1 LSIGKKEEMQR
12 STERILT
19 THSGSLCRPL
29 PLLKLM
35 RDVELNNEP
44 RRRSLEEDD
53 LDAVVT
59 EAVNEVVAE
68 QVRIGVDIPGD
79 GEMGRMGFA
88 RYMPHRIGGLE
99 RRARESGE
107 YLPEAPPGDMKN
119 FPYYY
124 KHHNKIHRTM
134 YMDPEVD
141 ISDLPNVYGGFEAYR
156 VTGPVSYVGQNAI
169 KKETSRLKAALE
181 GTGVTEAF
189 IPCTPPSV
197 SLGRTR
203 DILEHYHNEEAYL
216 FAMADALRE
225 EYMAIVD
232 AGFLLQVDYPGIAGR
247 RRVSE
252 DGDKQRWLGVE
263 ALNYA
268 LRDIPEEKIRLH
280 YCSGSGLEPHSTNP
294 TLRET
299 ILPVVLQV
307 KAQAIEIEGA
317 SARHE
322 HEWMI
327 WKDIKLPEGKI
338 LIPGVIA
345 HNYQVVEHPELV
357 AWRIE
362 NYASVLG
369 KENVIAGV
377 DCGFSQHWDSR
388 RTTPDVQWAKLE
400 SLVEG
405 ARLASKKL
413 WSN

>member
-1 LSIGKKEEMQR
+1 VQR
-12 STERILT
+12 STDHILT

-29 PLLKLM
+29 SLLKLM
-35 RDVELNNEP
+35 RDIELNNQP
-44 RRRSLEEDD
+44 RLRALEEDD

-59 EAVNEVVAE
+59 QAVKEVVDE

-88 RYMPHRIGGLE
+88 RYMPHRIAGLQL
-99 RRARESGE
+99 RELDQGE
-107 YLPEAPPGDMKN
+107 IPPGGPRE
-119 FPYYY
+119 FPEYMER
-124 KHHNKIHRTM
+124 HNKIHRTM
-134 YMDPEVD
+134 FMHPEVD
-141 ISDLPNVYGGFEAYR
+141 ISDLANVYAHFESYR
-156 VTGPVSYVGQNAI
+156 VTGPLSYVGQNAI
-169 KKETSRLKAALE
+169 QKEASRLKAALE
-181 GTGVTEAF
+181 GTGVEEAF
-189 IPCTPPSV
+189 MTCTPPTF
-197 SLGRTR
+197 SLGPIGRMKNLL
-203 DILEHYHNEEAYL
+203 DHYPSEEAFL
-216 FAMADALRE
+216 FAAADAMRE

-232 AGFLLQVDYPGIAGR
+232 AGFLLQVDYPGIAGGINA
-247 RRVSE
+247 
-252 DGDKQRWLGVE
+252 DLGVE

-280 YCSGSGLEPHSTNP
+280 YCSGSGLEPHKRNP

-299 ILPVVLQV
+299 ILPVVLKV

-345 HNYQVVEHPELV
+345 HNYQVLEHPELV

-362 NYASVLG
+362 NFASVLG

-377 DCGFSQHWDSR
+377 DCGFSQHWDAR

-405 ARLASKKL
+405 ARIASKKL
-413 WSN
+413 WNN